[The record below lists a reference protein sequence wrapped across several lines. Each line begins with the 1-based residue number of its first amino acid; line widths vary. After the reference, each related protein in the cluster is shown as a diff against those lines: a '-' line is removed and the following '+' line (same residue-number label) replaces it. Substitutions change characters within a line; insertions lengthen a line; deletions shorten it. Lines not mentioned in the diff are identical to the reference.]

1 MLFDWFW
8 YFFDGAANARGY
20 QLVLRHSTSTFS
32 ATENQSRRSRTGNSV
47 ASTSYCLTGIITFGI
62 YDVSAKQENYL
73 VAIRTLRYKVNA
85 HIKWF
90 RAKDLWRSPSV
101 SKKTE

>member
-1 MLFDWFW
+1 
-8 YFFDGAANARGY
+8 
-20 QLVLRHSTSTFS
+20 
-32 ATENQSRRSRTGNSV
+32 
-47 ASTSYCLTGIITFGI
+47 
-62 YDVSAKQENYL
+62 VSAKQENYL